1 MNERQERIYGILNK
15 RGSASIEQLCGEVF
29 ASPATIRRDLNAME
43 QEGLL
48 VRTWGGAIS
57 SNQVNNDPPLFIR
70 SNTNT
75 HAKRAIAKTA
85 AGFLHDNASVFLPS
99 GTTVTEV
106 AKQMHRYKN
115 LTVFTNGLDI
125 IGALNNHLSAKIIV
139 LGGELYE
146 NYDMIGSLADSAI
159 DSLNA
164 DLFFFSCSGI
174 SAEGFTSSDMV
185 RLDIIKKMKKNS
197 AKTILLA
204 DTSKVGKKYTYRGFD
219 FAYVDHVVME
229 RRPDDIALVKALGK
243 KLVTAEV

>member
-1 MNERQERIYGILNK
+1 MNERQERIYAILNK
-15 RGSASIEQLCGEVF
+15 RGSASIEQLTGDVF
-29 ASPATIRRDLNAME
+29 ASAATIRRDLKAME
-43 QEGLL
+43 KEGLL

-57 SNQVNNDPPLFIR
+57 ANQVNNDPPLFVR
-70 SNTNT
+70 SNTNI
-75 HAKRAIAKTA
+75 HAKRVIARAA

-106 AKQMHRYKN
+106 AKQMYRYKN

-125 IGALNNHLSAKIIV
+125 IGALNDHLSAKILV

-146 NYDMIGSLADSAI
+146 NYDMIGPLTDSAI
-159 DSLNA
+159 DSMNA

-197 AKTILLA
+197 AKTVLLA
-204 DTSKVGKKYTYRGFD
+204 DTSKVGKKHTYRGFGFEYID
-219 FAYVDHVVME
+219 YVVME
-229 RRPDDIALVKALGK
+229 KLPDDSALIKALGK
-243 KLVTAEV
+243 KLIVAKP